1 MRTKLGGIEFEIVL
15 FKVSNKNTASN
26 LMIICCQNYYLRQSK

>member
-15 FKVSNKNTASN
+15 KVSNKNTASN